1 MKYLIKNG
9 FVIDGTGL
17 EGYKGDVLIE
27 ENEIVK
33 MGTEITDSDAKIIEA
48 DDLVVCPGFINMH
61 NHGDLNI
68 YEENEGLPY
77 IHQGL
82 TTIVVGMCG
91 IGVAP
96 ANDRV
101 KNYYYNF
108 ASKAFCSTPML
119 YDDYQTLFKDLEEKG
134 VGLNLAFF
142 IPQGNIRAMVMGT
155 EEGEPNDQQLEEMK
169 RIVEDNMK
177 AGAFGMSTGLVYP
190 PGSESSTEELIE
202 IAKIVGKYNGIYD
215 SHMRNEGAGLIDI
228 GMKELIRIA
237 QEANVK
243 THISHW
249 SVISSY
255 NLEEMT
261 EKAINCMKQAR
272 SEGLRISADTT
283 VYEDGFTS
291 LSFVLLPT
299 WVFQDFE
306 HNLSDPSIRK
316 RIQKEVFEKLYSMFV
331 ADGPF
336 YIKIIPKFILRKLIF
351 SKMSKN
357 VIVLNALKSQ
367 DVVGKTIYE
376 VLSTRYPSRSLEDA
390 ILDFIK
396 DEEGGIMIR
405 IVTKDEETGIIPLF
419 SQQYVAPSSDGIP
432 MTEGNTHPRTYN
444 AFPRV
449 IARWVREKS
458 YLRLEE
464 AVRKMTSLPASI
476 LGLDRRGSLKEG
488 NKADIVVFDYD
499 IIQDRGSLEDG
510 KQYPEGIEYVFVN
523 GELIINHGE
532 FTGKC
537 AGTVL
542 RHTY

>member
-48 DDLVVCPGFINMH
+48 DDLVVCPGFIDMH

-243 THISHW
+243 SHISHW

-405 IVTKDEETGIIPLF
+405 VVTKDEETGIIPLF

>member
-48 DDLVVCPGFINMH
+48 DDLVVCPGFIDMH

-243 THISHW
+243 SHISHW

>member
-1 MKYLIKNG
+1 MKYLVKNG
-9 FVIDGTGL
+9 FIIDGTGL

-27 ENEIVK
+27 DDEIVEI
-33 MGTEITDSDAKIIEA
+33 GTKITDSDAKIIEA
-48 DDLVVCPGFINMH
+48 NGLVVCPGFIDMH

-68 YEENEGLPY
+68 YRENEGLPY

-96 ANDRV
+96 ANDKV

-108 ASKAFCSTPML
+108 ASKAFCSTPTL

-155 EEGEPNDQQLEEMK
+155 EEGEPNDQQLEEMR
-169 RIVEDNMK
+169 RIVEENMK
-177 AGAFGMSTGLVYP
+177 AGAFGISTGLVYP
-190 PGSESSTEELIE
+190 PGSESCTEELIE
-202 IAKIVGKYNGIYD
+202 IAKIVGKYKGIYD
-215 SHMRNEGAGLIDI
+215 SHMRNEGAGLIEI

-237 QEANVK
+237 REAEVK
-243 THISHW
+243 AHISHW
-249 SVISSY
+249 SVISNY
-255 NLEEMT
+255 NLEQMT
-261 EKAINCMKQAR
+261 EKAISCMMKAR

-306 HNLSDPSIRK
+306 HNLSEPSIRK

-357 VIVLNALKSQ
+357 VIILNALKSQ

-405 IVTKDEETGIIPLF
+405 IVTKDEERGIIPLF
-419 SQQYVAPSSDGIP
+419 SQEYVAPSSDGIP

-458 YLRLEE
+458 YLSLEE

-476 LGLDRRGSLKEG
+476 LGLDRRGSLKKG

-499 IIQDRGSLEDG
+499 NIQDRGNLEDG
-510 KQYPEGIEYVFVN
+510 KQYPKGIEYVIIN
-523 GELIINHGE
+523 GEVIINHGE
-532 FTGKC
+532 YTGKC

-542 RHTY
+542 KHIY